1 MTTPVDMD
9 DSDADD
15 SADTRPIK
23 TTIAGMIIEGL
34 TTNKG
39 RINAG
44 Y

>member
-9 DSDADD
+9 DGDTDDDAD
-15 SADTRPIK
+15 ARPIK
-23 TTIAGMIIEGL
+23 TTVLGMIVEGL